1 MKVTGQTARGATIPT
16 DVMAT
21 ETATR
26 VTPSQGPTFGEVMQ
40 DSAQSLIRGASAAV
54 RVLPMS
60 PVVAASVR
68 PPGAIRVSG
77 AAGAGSAAGAGLELS
92 AEAGGSGEVGLGAGG
107 TSTPSVEA
115 ALERSQEMNLYFL
128 QLQEQLAAENRAYT
142 AYSNVLKA
150 RHETVKNAIGNIR

>member
-1 MKVTGQTARGATIPT
+1 MKVTSRANEASVQPN
-16 DVMAT
+16 VMTT

-26 VTPSQGPTFGEVMQ
+26 VTPGTGPTFGEVMQ
-40 DSAQSLIRGASAAV
+40 GSAQSLLRGASAAV
-54 RVLPMS
+54 RVLPFS

-68 PPGAIRVSG
+68 TPTPVASASASGVGIHGIQVSTGAGG
-77 AAGAGSAAGAGLELS
+77 ASAAGSAVDGGATQS
-92 AEAGGSGEVGLGAGG
+92 
-107 TSTPSVEA
+107 PSVED
-115 ALERSQEMNLYFL
+115 ALQHSQDMNLYFL